1 MSSNSNKIDAL
12 NVDESKLDEYVIRV
26 KDFCITNGE
35 KLTIDLKL
43 PLFLSNMV
51 FIMFKNRDF

>member
-35 KLTIDLKL
+35 KLTIDFKL
-43 PLFLSNMV
+43 PLFLSNV
-51 FIMFKNRDF
+51 VL